1 MPTRVPS
8 SPHSLSPHEVRADPR
23 VGVDLPVEVHSA
35 DLPAPLLGRSRDL
48 SVGGVCVA
56 TPSPFACKSVRRVV
70 LRLPDRTLALEA
82 EGRWQRDVAGDETVL
97 TGLSFVDPDD
107 SAVDY
112 LWELVLD
119 RGKELARFLYAR
131 SDISNLGLEEAMGIA
146 QTTRVQHV
154 PAGRWLYTQG
164 RPGPEA
170 DSIYIVLEGRVALQV
185 RVRDALEKAFDSV
198 GPGGLVGGAGVV
210 GGEPPPESAVAET
223 DLRLLEIDSRS
234 YQYLLAAKP
243 WLALRLAQV
252 VNQVRARCT
261 ARLLGFVRDLL

>member
-1 MPTRVPS
+1 MPAPEPPTPG
-8 SPHSLSPHEVRADPR
+8 PLTPHEVRADPR

-70 LRLPDRTLALEA
+70 LRLPDRSLALEA
-82 EGRWQRDVAGDETVL
+82 EGRWQREVAGDDIVL

-107 SAVDY
+107 SVVEY
-112 LWELVLD
+112 LWDVVLD

-131 SDISNLGLEEAMGIA
+131 TDVSNLGLEEAMGIA
-146 QTTRVQHV
+146 QATRVQHV

-170 DSIYIVLEGRVALQV
+170 DSIYVVLEGRVVLQV
-185 RVRDALEKAFDSV
+185 RVRDAVEKVFDTV
-198 GPGGLVGGAGVV
+198 GPGGLFGGAGVV
-210 GGEPPPESAVAET
+210 GGEPPSESAVAET
-223 DLRLLEIDSRS
+223 NLRLLEIDARS

-243 WLALRLAQV
+243 WLALRLAQL
-252 VNQVRARCT
+252 VNRVRARRT
-261 ARLLGFVRDLL
+261 GRLLGFVRDLL